1 MRILHMIPGFFPI
14 AKGGAEVFALNL
26 CRYLVKKGN
35 QVYLIT
41 RNLNVSQKEWIDG
54 VQINRFKNHLPYKV
68 KYYGFGRFVKSRYV
82 RMVVALF
89 DLFSAIPIVLRL
101 VRTRRVQLIHAS
113 FILPFGLV
121 GVLLKKLVKIGVIIT
136 VHGPADFYEA
146 PKIITPLLRAVL
158 CRADR
163 IVAVAP
169 RLQRDLIER
178 LGDLPVDVVCN
189 GVAID
194 SFNTPLDPEILGELG
209 IQQEDFV
216 ILTAGRLVKRK
227 NVDLLVRAAP
237 KVLKV
242 IAPCKIV
249 ILGSGIEKG
258 NLKRLASQLHVQSK
272 IILPGWVSDK
282 VKVQLFKRADVFI
295 QLSRRE
301 GLSLAL
307 LESKAAGIPAII
319 QGARDKQSPVTHEET
334 GLVITAPIAVEDIVK
349 ALEEIWQNPE
359 KRHEMGAQAKQEARR
374 LFSLDRMVKDYLR
387 IYQTTIK
394 RVR

>member
-1 MRILHMIPGFFPI
+1 
-14 AKGGAEVFALNL
+14 
-26 CRYLVKKGN
+26 
-35 QVYLIT
+35 
-41 RNLNVSQKEWIDG
+41 
-54 VQINRFKNHLPYKV
+54 
-68 KYYGFGRFVKSRYV
+68 
-82 RMVVALF
+82 
-89 DLFSAIPIVLRL
+89 
-101 VRTRRVQLIHAS
+101 
-113 FILPFGLV
+113 
-121 GVLLKKLVKIGVIIT
+121 
-136 VHGPADFYEA
+136 
-146 PKIITPLLRAVL
+146 
-158 CRADR
+158 
-163 IVAVAP
+163 VAVAP

-258 NLKRLASQLHVQSK
+258 NLKRLASQLHIQSK
-272 IILPGWVSDK
+272 IILPGWVSDE

-334 GLVITAPIAVEDIVK
+334 GLVITAPIAVDDIVK

-387 IYQTTIK
+387 IYQTTMK